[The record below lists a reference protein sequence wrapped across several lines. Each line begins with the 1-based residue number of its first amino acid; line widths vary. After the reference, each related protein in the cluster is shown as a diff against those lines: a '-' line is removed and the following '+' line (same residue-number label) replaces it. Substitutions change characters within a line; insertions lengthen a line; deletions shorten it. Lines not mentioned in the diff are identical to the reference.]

1 MALDW
6 FVQQG
11 RNVRQALI
19 QKRTPVQT
27 PAPTRQEPAT
37 VFYGRGYTNPAAT
50 APARQTAAKPVQPV
64 QELKKALAPKPIQQP
79 IAVRP
84 VQPKQGTP
92 QDITKPIYDA
102 GVGASQWWTQNA
114 APAITRAIDSL
125 PYLGPRTLHTIE
137 GGQFIPVT
145 AGPLT
150 GGGTRLRPNWEGD
163 IRHDLAKGAAVDLPQ
178 HTIEFVTAAPLGV
191 ERAARM
197 ALRDPAGAAGMT
209 AGGLVAVGAGTVQ
222 AAKEDPA
229 RFTGEMAAGIFIG
242 GKTAPLKQ
250 RAGATALRG
259 VAHLDP
265 YFERGMKVYTGS
277 PGPIEAITRWQNPLE
292 YHPTL
297 RGSTK
302 FELAPDVFE
311 APRSY
316 YHGTSR
322 EFLELGVKEGRLEV
336 ASHKPSAIPETRA
349 AAAALDRGKVDPAFG
364 AVEHALFLGPPDTGY
379 APFSSGGFLK
389 VRGTVRDIPDRLA
402 SMAKEREALRQR
414 GERVP
419 RTLQQQLSEAAYRE
433 YFDAPRGEILVS
445 PKPISGYEWKGLPE
459 HEYVIKPGTRLYPVH
474 SGRSRFFQRFGMTR
488 GSSYTIHPA
497 TGELLEIME
506 FSTSP
511 VPQAPPPPILI
522 DIPRIRAKLPS
533 LPDLSSSPLA
543 APAAGAAETSR
554 RRRGSVTV
562 EEVLAGPPT
571 RPASGRRP
579 GTGTRTRGVMDVPKG
594 TFTVRPARQ
603 TRPTEARRSGAVRPD
618 RASLDRAIRGPDQEI
633 RPGRREQDT
642 VRRGTRPSRPWEVDP
657 RPGRREQD
665 TVRRGTRPSRPWEV
679 DPRPP
684 RPREEGRG
692 GGRPRDSGIPG
703 RVPGLFRD
711 EPAPRGFRL
720 DEAERSGKKRGR
732 RRARDPYDWIVRNPV
747 PDIEFS
753 LGGPGSLGGTKSP
766 PPPPALSL
774 PKRTRSPTRAPRSL
788 SEFMRVGR
796 Q

>member
-11 RNVRQALI
+11 RNVRQALAP
-19 QKRTPVQT
+19 KRAPVQTLVQTPVQ
-27 PAPTRQEPAT
+27 
-37 VFYGRGYTNPAAT
+37 T
-50 APARQTAAKPVQPV
+50 APARQELATVSHGRRRSTPVATTPARQPTPKPVQPV
-64 QELKKALAPKPIQQP
+64 QQLKKALAPKQQP
-79 IAVRP
+79 IAARP
-84 VQPKQGTP
+84 VQPAQQRAS
-92 QDITKPIYDA
+92 QDIAKPIYDA
-102 GVGASQWWTQNA
+102 GVGASQWWTKNA
-114 APAITRAIDSL
+114 APAISQAIDSL
-125 PYLGPRTLHTIE
+125 PYLGPRTLHRFE
-137 GGQFIPVT
+137 GGQVVPVT

-163 IRHDLAKGAAVDLPQ
+163 IGHDLAKGAAVDMPQ
-178 HTIEFVTAAPLGV
+178 HTIEFVTAAPLGA

-222 AAKEDPA
+222 AAQENPA
-229 RFTGEMAAGIFIG
+229 RFVGEMAAGVVIG
-242 GKTAPLKQ
+242 GKAAPLKQ

-265 YFERGMKVYTGS
+265 FFERGMNVYTGA
-277 PGPIEAITRWQNPLE
+277 PGPIEAITRWQNPMK

-311 APRSY
+311 VPRNY

-322 EFLELGVKEGRLEV
+322 DFLEMGVKEGRLEV
-336 ASHKPSAIPETRA
+336 AGHRPSAIPETRA
-349 AAAALDRGKVDPAFG
+349 AAAALERGKVDPAFG

-379 APFSSGGFLK
+379 GPFSSGGFLK
-389 VRGTVRDIPDRLA
+389 VRGTVRDIPDRLT
-402 SMAKEREALRQR
+402 SMAKEREALRQS

-419 RTLQQQLSEAAYRE
+419 RDLQQHLSVAAYEE
-433 YFDAPRGEILVS
+433 YLNAPRGEILVS
-445 PKPISGYEWKGLPE
+445 PKPISGFEWKGIAE
-459 HEYVIKPGTRLYPVH
+459 HEYVVKPGTRLYPVH
-474 SGRSRFFQRFGMTR
+474 SGRSRFFQRFGVTR

-497 TGELLEIME
+497 TGEFLEIME

-511 VPQAPPPPILI
+511 VPQAPPPPILF
-522 DIPRIRAKLPS
+522 DIPGIRAKLPS
-533 LPDLSSSPLA
+533 LPDLTSGPLA

-571 RPASGRRP
+571 RPASGRRDAP
-579 GTGTRTRGVMDVPKG
+579 GTRTRGVMDVPKG

-603 TRPTEARRSGAVRPD
+603 TRPTEARGSGAVRPD

-633 RPGRREQDT
+633 RPGRREPDA
-642 VRRGTRPSRPWEVDP
+642 VRQGS
-657 RPGRREQD
+657 
-665 TVRRGTRPSRPWEV
+665 RPSRPWEV

-684 RPREEGRG
+684 RPREESRG
-692 GGRPRDSGIPG
+692 GGRPREGGIPG

-720 DEAERSGKKRGR
+720 DEAERSGKKKGR
-732 RRARDPYDWIVRNPV
+732 KRKARTAYDWLVTNPV

-753 LGGPGSLGGTKSP
+753 LGVGPLDAPARQKGKKSSRRSP
-766 PPPPALSL
+766 VAGPPADFF
-774 PKRTRSPTRAPRSL
+774 
-788 SEFMRVGR
+788 EVGGF
-796 Q
+796 

>member
-84 VQPKQGTP
+84 VQQPKQQKTS

-125 PYLGPRTLHTIE
+125 PYLGPRTVHTIE
-137 GGQFIPVT
+137 GGQVIPVT

-163 IRHDLAKGAAVDLPQ
+163 IGHDLAKGAAVDLPQ

-222 AAKEDPA
+222 AAKENPA
-229 RFTGEMAAGIFIG
+229 RFTGEMAAGILIG

-322 EFLELGVKEGRLEV
+322 DFLEMGVKEGRLEV
-336 ASHKPSAIPETRA
+336 ASHKPTAIPETRA

-474 SGRSRFFQRFGMTR
+474 SGRSRFFQRFGVTR

-497 TGELLEIME
+497 TGEFLEIME

-533 LPDLSSSPLA
+533 LPDLSSSPMT

-571 RPASGRRP
+571 RPTSGRRGAP
-579 GTGTRTRGVMDVPKG
+579 GTRTRGVMDVPKG

-603 TRPTEARRSGAVRPD
+603 TRPTEARGSGAVRPD

-633 RPGRREQDT
+633 RPGRREPDT
-642 VRRGTRPSRPWEVDP
+642 VRQGS
-657 RPGRREQD
+657 
-665 TVRRGTRPSRPWEV
+665 RPSRPWEV

-684 RPREEGRG
+684 RPRVEERGEAGGEGGGWRG
-692 GGRPRDSGIPG
+692 GGR
-703 RVPGLFRD
+703 
-711 EPAPRGFRL
+711 PRGFRL
-720 DEAERSGKKRGR
+720 DEAERSGKKKR
-732 RRARDPYDWIVRNPV
+732 RRPARDPYDWIVQNPV

-753 LGGPGSLGGTKSP
+753 LGRARSFDAPARQKGKKTSRRSP
-766 PPPPALSL
+766 VAGPPAD
-774 PKRTRSPTRAPRSL
+774 
-788 SEFMRVGR
+788 FFDVGGF
-796 Q
+796 

>member
-1 MALDW
+1 MLLDW

-27 PAPTRQEPAT
+27 PAPTRQ
-37 VFYGRGYTNPAAT
+37 T
-50 APARQTAAKPVQPV
+50 AVKPVQPV

-102 GVGASQWWTQNA
+102 GVGASQWWKKNA
-114 APAITRAIDSL
+114 APAITQAIDSL
-125 PYLGPRTLHTIE
+125 PYLGPRTVYRFE
-137 GGQFIPVT
+137 GGQIIPAT

-163 IRHDLAKGAAVDLPQ
+163 IGHDLAKGAAVDLPQ

-197 ALRDPAGAAGMT
+197 ALRDPARAAEMA

-222 AAKEDPA
+222 AAKENPA
-229 RFTGEMAAGIFIG
+229 RFTGEMAAGVVIG

-311 APRSY
+311 VPRSY

-322 EFLELGVKEGRLEV
+322 EFLELGVREGRLEV
-336 ASHKPSAIPETRA
+336 ASHKPSAIRETRA
-349 AAAALDRGKVDPAFG
+349 AAAALERGKVEPAFG

-419 RTLQQQLSEAAYRE
+419 RTLQQKLTVAAYRE

-459 HEYVIKPGTRLYPVH
+459 HEYVIKPRTRLYPVH

-497 TGELLEIME
+497 TGEILEIME

-533 LPDLSSSPLA
+533 
-543 APAAGAAETSR
+543 R

-562 EEVLAGPPT
+562 EEVLAGPQT
-571 RPASGRRP
+571 RPASGRRDAP
-579 GTGTRTRGVMDVPKG
+579 GTRTRGVMDVPKG

-603 TRPTEARRSGAVRPD
+603 TRPTEARGSGAVRPD
-618 RASLDRAIRGPDQEI
+618 RASLNRAIRGPDQEI
-633 RPGRREQDT
+633 RAGRREPDT
-642 VRRGTRPSRPWEVDP
+642 VRRV
-657 RPGRREQD
+657 
-665 TVRRGTRPSRPWEV
+665 TRPSRPWEV

-684 RPREEGRG
+684 RPRVGGRG

-720 DEAERSGKKRGR
+720 DEAERSERKKGR

-753 LGGPGSLGGTKSP
+753 LGRAGSFDAPARQKGKGSSRRSP
-766 PPPPALSL
+766 AAGPPADFF
-774 PKRTRSPTRAPRSL
+774 
-788 SEFMRVGR
+788 EVGGF
-796 Q
+796 

>member
-1 MALDW
+1 MVLDW

-11 RNVRQALI
+11 RNVRQALVPK
-19 QKRTPVQT
+19 QQPVQT
-27 PAPTRQEPAT
+27 PAPVRQEPAT
-37 VFYGRGYTNPAAT
+37 VFYGRGYTNPA
-50 APARQTAAKPVQPV
+50 RQTTPKPVQPA
-64 QELKKALAPKPIQQP
+64 QQLKKALAPKRQP
-79 IAVRP
+79 IAARP
-84 VQPKQGTP
+84 VQPKQQKTS

-102 GVGASQWWTQNA
+102 GVGASQWWKKNA
-114 APAITRAIDSL
+114 APAITRAIDSF
-125 PYLGPRTLHTIE
+125 PYLGPRTLHRIE
-137 GGQFIPVT
+137 GGQVIPVT

-163 IRHDLAKGAAVDLPQ
+163 IGHDLAKGAAVDLPQ

-222 AAKEDPA
+222 AAKENPA
-229 RFTGEMAAGIFIG
+229 RFVGEMAAGVVIG

-265 YFERGMKVYTGS
+265 YFERGMQVYTGA
-277 PGPIEAITRWQNPLE
+277 PGPIEAITRWQNPMK
-292 YHPTL
+292 YRPTL

-311 APRSY
+311 VPRNY

-322 EFLELGVKEGRLEV
+322 DFLEMGVKEGRLEV

-349 AAAALDRGKVDPAFG
+349 AAAALERGKVDPAFG
-364 AVEHALFLGPPDTGY
+364 AVEHALFLGPPDIGY
-379 APFSSGGFLK
+379 GPFASGGFLK

-402 SMAKEREALRQR
+402 SMAKEREALQQS

-419 RTLQQQLSEAAYRE
+419 RDLQQRLSVAAYE
-433 YFDAPRGEILVS
+433 DYLNAPRGEILVS
-445 PKPISGYEWKGLPE
+445 PKPISGYKWKGLPE

-497 TGELLEIME
+497 TGEFLEIME

-511 VPQAPPPPILI
+511 VPQAPPPPVLI
-522 DIPRIRAKLPS
+522 DVPGIRAKLPS
-533 LPDLSSSPLA
+533 LPDLTSGPLA
-543 APAAGAAETSR
+543 APAAGAVETSR

-579 GTGTRTRGVMDVPKG
+579 GTRTRGVMDVPKG

-603 TRPTEARRSGAVRPD
+603 TRPTEARGSGAVRPD

-633 RPGRREQDT
+633 RPGRREPDI
-642 VRRGTRPSRPWEVDP
+642 VRRE
-657 RPGRREQD
+657 
-665 TVRRGTRPSRPWEV
+665 TRPSRPWEV

-684 RPREEGRG
+684 RPRVKGQG

-711 EPAPRGFRL
+711 EPAPPGFRL
-720 DEAERSGKKRGR
+720 DEAERSGKKKGR
-732 RRARDPYDWIVRNPV
+732 KRKARTAYDWLVTNPV

-753 LGGPGSLGGTKSP
+753 LGRAGSFDAPARQKGKKSSRRSP
-766 PPPPALSL
+766 VAGPPAD
-774 PKRTRSPTRAPRSL
+774 
-788 SEFMRVGR
+788 FFDVGGF
-796 Q
+796 

>member
-1 MALDW
+1 MVLDW

-11 RNVRQALI
+11 RNVRQALTPK
-19 QKRTPVQT
+19 QQPVQA
-27 PAPTRQEPAT
+27 PAPTRPEPAT
-37 VFYGRGYTNPAAT
+37 VFYGRGYSRPAAAT
-50 APARQTAAKPVQPV
+50 PARQTAAKPMQPA
-64 QELKKALAPKPIQQP
+64 QQRGQDLKKALTPKRQP
-79 IAVRP
+79 ITARP
-84 VQPKQGTP
+84 VQPKQQGIP
-92 QDITKPIYDA
+92 QDISKPIYDA
-102 GVGASQWWTQNA
+102 GVRASERWTKNA
-114 APAITRAIDSL
+114 APAISQAIDSL
-125 PYLGPRTLHTIE
+125 PYLGPRTLHRFE
-137 GGQFIPVT
+137 GGQVVPVT
-145 AGPLT
+145 AGLLT

-163 IRHDLAKGAAVDLPQ
+163 IGHDLAKGAAVDMPQ
-178 HTIEFVTAAPLGV
+178 HTIEFVTAAPLGA

-222 AAKEDPA
+222 AAQENPA
-229 RFTGEMAAGIFIG
+229 RFVGEMAAGVVIG

-277 PGPIEAITRWQNPLE
+277 AGPIEAITRWQNPLE

-302 FELAPDVFE
+302 FELAPDIFE
-311 APRSY
+311 VPRNY

-322 EFLELGVKEGRLEV
+322 DFLELGVKEGRLEV
-336 ASHKPSAIPETRA
+336 AGHKPSAIPETRA
-349 AAAALDRGKVDPAFG
+349 AAAALERGKVDPAFG

-379 APFSSGGFLK
+379 GPFSSGGFLK

-402 SMAKEREALRQR
+402 SMAKEREALRQS

-419 RTLQQQLSEAAYRE
+419 RSLQQHLSVAAYEE
-433 YFDAPRGEILVS
+433 YFNAPRGEILVS
-445 PKPISGYEWKGLPE
+445 PKPISGFEWKGIAE

-474 SGRSRFFQRFGMTR
+474 SGRSRFFQRFGVTR

-497 TGELLEIME
+497 TGEFLEIME

-522 DIPRIRAKLPS
+522 DIPGIRAKLPS
-533 LPDLSSSPLA
+533 LPDLTSGPLT

-554 RRRGSVTV
+554 RRRGGVTV

-571 RPASGRRP
+571 RPASGRRDAP
-579 GTGTRTRGVMDVPKG
+579 GTRTRGAMDVPEG
-594 TFTVRPARQ
+594 TFSVRPARQ
-603 TRPTEARRSGAVRPD
+603 TRPTEARGSGAVRPE

-633 RPGRREQDT
+633 RPGRREPDT
-642 VRRGTRPSRPWEVDP
+642 VRQGS
-657 RPGRREQD
+657 
-665 TVRRGTRPSRPWEV
+665 RPSRPWEV

-692 GGRPRDSGIPG
+692 GGRPRGGGIPG

-720 DEAERSGKKRGR
+720 DEAERSERKKKGR
-732 RRARDPYDWIVRNPV
+732 RPARDPYDWIVRNPV

-753 LGGPGSLGGTKSP
+753 LGRAGSFDAPARQKGKTSSRRSP
-766 PPPPALSL
+766 VAGPPADFFEV
-774 PKRTRSPTRAPRSL
+774 RG
-788 SEFMRVGR
+788 F
-796 Q
+796 

>member
-1 MALDW
+1 MVLDW

-27 PAPTRQEPAT
+27 PAPTRPEPAT

-84 VQPKQGTP
+84 VQQPKQGTP

-102 GVGASQWWTQNA
+102 GIRASKWWTQNA
-114 APAITRAIDSL
+114 APALTQAIDAF
-125 PYLGPRTLHTIE
+125 PYLGPATMPIFRPGPSGV
-137 GGQFIPVT
+137 GGRSGNEPTVSPGKTRGEITYVP

-163 IRHDLAKGAAVDLPQ
+163 IGHDLIKGAVIDLPQ

-191 ERAARM
+191 ERAVRM
-197 ALRDPAGAAGMT
+197 ALQDPARAAEMT

-222 AAKEDPA
+222 AAKENPA

-292 YHPTL
+292 YRPTL

-302 FELAPDVFE
+302 FELAPDIFE
-311 APRSY
+311 VPRNY

-322 EFLELGVKEGRLEV
+322 EFLELGVKEGRLVV
-336 ASHKPSAIPETRA
+336 AGHKPTAIPETRA
-349 AAAALDRGKVDPAFG
+349 AAAALERGKVEPAFG
-364 AVEHALFLGPPDTGY
+364 AVEHALFLGPPDIGY
-379 APFSSGGFLK
+379 GPFASGGFLK
-389 VRGTVRDIPDRLA
+389 VRGTVRNIPDRLA

-419 RTLQQQLSEAAYRE
+419 RTLQQQLTVAAYRE

-445 PKPISGYEWKGLPE
+445 PKPISGFEWKGIPE
-459 HEYVIKPGTRLYPVH
+459 HEYVVKPGTRLYPVH
-474 SGRSRFFQRFGMTR
+474 SGRSRFFQRFGMIR

-497 TGELLEIME
+497 TGEILEIME

-533 LPDLSSSPLA
+533 LPDLTSGPLA

-571 RPASGRRP
+571 RPASGRRDAP
-579 GTGTRTRGVMDVPKG
+579 GTRTRGVMDVPKG

-603 TRPTEARRSGAVRPD
+603 TRQTEARGSGAVRPE
-618 RASLDRAIRGPDQEI
+618 RASLDQAIRGPDQEI
-633 RPGRREQDT
+633 RPGRREPDT
-642 VRRGTRPSRPWEVDP
+642 VRQGS
-657 RPGRREQD
+657 
-665 TVRRGTRPSRPWEV
+665 RPSRPWEV

-684 RPREEGRG
+684 RPRVEGRG

-720 DEAERSGKKRGR
+720 DEAERSERKKGR

-753 LGGPGSLGGTKSP
+753 LGGAGSFDAPARQKGKKSSRRSP
-766 PPPPALSL
+766 VAGPPADFF
-774 PKRTRSPTRAPRSL
+774 
-788 SEFMRVGR
+788 EVGGF
-796 Q
+796 

>member
-6 FVQQG
+6 FIQRG
-11 RNVRQALI
+11 RNGMSAFRQALI

-27 PAPTRQEPAT
+27 PAPTRPEPAT
-37 VFYGRGYTNPAAT
+37 VFYGRGYTNPA
-50 APARQTAAKPVQPV
+50 RQTTPKPVQPA
-64 QELKKALAPKPIQQP
+64 QQLKKALAPKRQP
-79 IAVRP
+79 IAARP
-84 VQPKQGTP
+84 VQPKQQKTS

-102 GVGASQWWTQNA
+102 GVGASQWWTKNA

-125 PYLGPRTLHTIE
+125 PYLGPRTLHRIE
-137 GGQFIPVT
+137 GGQVIPVT

-163 IRHDLAKGAAVDLPQ
+163 IGHDLAKGAAVDLPQ

-222 AAKEDPA
+222 AAKENPA
-229 RFTGEMAAGIFIG
+229 RFVGEMAAGVVIG

-250 RAGATALRG
+250 RAGATVLRG

-322 EFLELGVKEGRLEV
+322 DFLEMGVKEGRLVV

-349 AAAALDRGKVDPAFG
+349 AAAALERGKVDPAFG

-389 VRGTVRDIPDRLA
+389 VRGTVRDIPDRLT
-402 SMAKEREALRQR
+402 SMAKEREALRQS

-419 RTLQQQLSEAAYRE
+419 RTLQQHLSVAAYRE

-533 LPDLSSSPLA
+533 LPDLTSGPLA

-571 RPASGRRP
+571 RPASGRRDAP
-579 GTGTRTRGVMDVPKG
+579 STRTRGVMDVPK
-594 TFTVRPARQ
+594 
-603 TRPTEARRSGAVRPD
+603 D
-618 RASLDRAIRGPDQEI
+618 
-633 RPGRREQDT
+633 
-642 VRRGTRPSRPWEVDP
+642 
-657 RPGRREQD
+657 
-665 TVRRGTRPSRPWEV
+665 
-679 DPRPP
+679 
-684 RPREEGRG
+684 
-692 GGRPRDSGIPG
+692 
-703 RVPGLFRD
+703 
-711 EPAPRGFRL
+711 
-720 DEAERSGKKRGR
+720 
-732 RRARDPYDWIVRNPV
+732 
-747 PDIEFS
+747 
-753 LGGPGSLGGTKSP
+753 
-766 PPPPALSL
+766 
-774 PKRTRSPTRAPRSL
+774 
-788 SEFMRVGR
+788 
-796 Q
+796 

>member
-1 MALDW
+1 MVLDW

-27 PAPTRQEPAT
+27 PAPTRPEPAT

-84 VQPKQGTP
+84 VQPKQQKTS

-102 GVGASQWWTQNA
+102 GVGASQWWTENA

-125 PYLGPRTLHTIE
+125 PYLGPRTLHRIE
-137 GGQFIPVT
+137 GGQVIPVT

-163 IRHDLAKGAAVDLPQ
+163 IGHDLAKGAAVDLPQ

-222 AAKEDPA
+222 AAKENPA

-277 PGPIEAITRWQNPLE
+277 PGPIEAITRRQNPLE

-302 FELAPDVFE
+302 FELAPDIFE
-311 APRSY
+311 VPRNY
-316 YHGTSR
+316 YHGTSLR
-322 EFLELGVKEGRLEV
+322 EGGMIQTALTEGRLQV
-336 ASHKPSAIPETRA
+336 GSANPAAIPETRA
-349 AAAALDRGKVDPAFG
+349 AAAALERGKVEPAFG

-379 APFSSGGFLK
+379 ATFSSGGFLK

-533 LPDLSSSPLA
+533 LPDLSSSPMT

-571 RPASGRRP
+571 RPASGRRDAP
-579 GTGTRTRGVMDVPKG
+579 GTRTRGVMDVPEG
-594 TFTVRPARQ
+594 TFSVRPARQ
-603 TRPTEARRSGAVRPD
+603 TRPTEARGSGAVRPE

-633 RPGRREQDT
+633 RPGRREPDT
-642 VRRGTRPSRPWEVDP
+642 VRQGS
-657 RPGRREQD
+657 
-665 TVRRGTRPSRPWEV
+665 RPSRPWEV

-692 GGRPRDSGIPG
+692 GGRPRGGGIPG

-711 EPAPRGFRL
+711 EPAPRRFRL
-720 DEAERSGKKRGR
+720 DEAERSERKKGR
-732 RRARDPYDWIVRNPV
+732 RPARDPYDWIVRNPV

-753 LGGPGSLGGTKSP
+753 LGGARSFDAPARQKGKKSSRRSP
-766 PPPPALSL
+766 VAGPPADFF
-774 PKRTRSPTRAPRSL
+774 
-788 SEFMRVGR
+788 EVGGF
-796 Q
+796 